1 MRSFLVLRLVK
12 LAQLIS
18 PSIRVSRQLEA
29 VTGIL
34 TMDQILSTGNWETN
48 L

>member
-1 MRSFLVLRLVK
+1 MRIFLVLKLVK

-18 PSIRVSRQLEA
+18 PSIRVHRQLEA
-29 VTGIL
+29 VTGML